1 MGRVENGMA
10 PQGEG
15 GGSSRQFWC
24 LLWINGVGLGLDHSF
39 KELEKIV
46 HVAFQCELKLD
57 V

>member
-46 HVAFQCELKLD
+46 HMAFQCELKLD